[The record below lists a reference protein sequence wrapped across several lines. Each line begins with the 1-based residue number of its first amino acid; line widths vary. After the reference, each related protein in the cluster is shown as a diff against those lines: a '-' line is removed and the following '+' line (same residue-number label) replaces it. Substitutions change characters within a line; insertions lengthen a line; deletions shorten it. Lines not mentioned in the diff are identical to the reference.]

1 MSLVDPLG
9 KLITEIRDDAGVAA
23 ITTRIRG
30 GEPAPKDALG
40 AGSYQPFVV
49 LSLLGR
55 SRLKR
60 TPMGEWRYVAKCY
73 AASYQAADA
82 LAGAVS
88 DAIHAVGRRVS
99 GSGVVIFGT
108 FDDGGQGTTKD
119 PDTSQPMSALI
130 IQVGALTE
138 TIP

>member
-1 MSLVDPLG
+1 MSLVDPTGLLLTG
-9 KLITEIRDDAGVAA
+9 IRDDAGVAA
-23 ITTRIRG
+23 LTDRVRV
-30 GEPAPKDALG
+30 GEPAAGDALG
-40 AGSYQPFVV
+40 AGKYQPFVV
-49 LSLLGR
+49 LTRLGR
-55 SRLKR
+55 MRLKR
-60 TPMGEWRYVAKCY
+60 TPMQEVRYVAKCY

-82 LAGAVS
+82 LASAVS

-119 PDTSQPMSALI
+119 PDTLQPMSALI